1 MILLAEEL
9 LTSLPDPVP
18 PQDLREGDVLNER
31 SQLFLNNENYSG
43 CAALQAGHSISV
55 RATHSLH
62 RTPLRP
68 L

>member
-18 PQDLREGDVLNER
+18 PQDLCEGDVLNER
-31 SQLFLNNENYSG
+31 SQLFLNNDNYSG

-55 RATHSLH
+55 RATHTLP
-62 RTPLRP
+62 RTHIRAL
-68 L
+68 